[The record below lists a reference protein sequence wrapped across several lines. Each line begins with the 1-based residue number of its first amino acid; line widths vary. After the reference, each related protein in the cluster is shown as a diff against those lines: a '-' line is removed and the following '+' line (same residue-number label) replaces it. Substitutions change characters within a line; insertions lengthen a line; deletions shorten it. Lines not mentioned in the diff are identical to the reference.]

1 VACSKSFK
9 CLLTNRAR
17 RAALLLIFV
26 LFSPSAALR
35 AAAQPASA
43 AFPQRMITL
52 VLPGAAGGGADQVA
66 RIVGRGLAA
75 RLGVPVVV
83 ENKAGATGMIGAES
97 VARAEPNGSKLLFAF
112 TALVQAPAVF
122 ARVPYDIEKDFVPL
136 AQIANAP
143 VFLGVRAD
151 SQIKSVG
158 ELIQQGK
165 GNAHPLSYGTFGVGS
180 SYHIYGQALARSQGL
195 NLLHVPYKGEGLA
208 LQDLLGGVLDVSFM
222 SVGTGAPQVKAGK
235 IRAIAMVAKSRSS
248 LLPSVPTFAEAGVA
262 GVDAMGWFG
271 MLAPAGTPASV
282 TSRLAS
288 EINAVMSD
296 KTVQERLRELGYEPV
311 SDSTPESFHAF
322 LRTEVK
328 LWQKLISDAGVKA
341 E

>member
-1 VACSKSFK
+1 MGSNSLQR
-9 CLLTNRAR
+9 LLTDRAR
-17 RAALLLIFV
+17 RAVGLLV
-26 LFSPSAALR
+26 LVLLAPSAALR
-35 AAAQPASA
+35 AIAQPASTE
-43 AFPQRMITL
+43 FPPHLVTL
-52 VLPGAAGGGADQVA
+52 VVPGAAAGGTDQVA
-66 RIVGRGLAA
+66 RIVARALAA

-83 ENKAGATGMIGAES
+83 ENKAGATGMIGAEA

-136 AQIANAP
+136 AQVANAP
-143 VFLGVRAD
+143 VFLGVRAE
-151 SQIKSVG
+151 SQIKSIAD
-158 ELIQQGK
+158 LIQQGK
-165 GNAHPLSYGTFGVGS
+165 GRERPLGYGTFGVGS

-208 LQDLLGGVLDVSFM
+208 LQDLLGGVLDISFM

-235 IRAIAMVAKSRSS
+235 VRAIAMVAKSRSS
-248 LLPSVPTFAEAGVA
+248 LLPNVPTFAEAGVS
-262 GVDAMGWFG
+262 GLDAMGWFG
-271 MLAPAGTPASV
+271 VLAPAATPASV
-282 TSRLAS
+282 TSRLAT

-296 KTVQERLRELGYEPV
+296 KALQERLRELGFEPV
-311 SDSTPESFHAF
+311 SDSTPESFRAF
-322 LRTEVK
+322 LRAQVK